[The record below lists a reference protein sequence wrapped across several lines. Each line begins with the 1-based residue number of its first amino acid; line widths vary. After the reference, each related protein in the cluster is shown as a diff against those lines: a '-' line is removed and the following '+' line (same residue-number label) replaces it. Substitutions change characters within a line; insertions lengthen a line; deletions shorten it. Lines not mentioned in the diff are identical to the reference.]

1 MLDTGIDV
9 PEVLN
14 LVFFKIVRSKAKF
27 WQMVGRGTRLRKDL
41 FGPGQDKR
49 EFLIFDFCQNLEFF
63 SQNLEGTQG
72 TVAEPLSQRLFKAR
86 LELLGELD
94 VRLAPEK
101 GSLHGKEAV
110 SRDKISESLT
120 ELIIRT
126 DTATHLHNIV
136 LGMSLKNFVVRPQR
150 RWVETWS
157 DATSWHT
164 INSEQLN
171 EIAQHVSGLPSAVR
185 DDDEDAKR
193 FDLLMLRTQLGCI
206 RGDIGYARL
215 RDQVRSLADALSELG
230 SIPDVKKQMLLI
242 EAVAGEDW
250 W

>member
-1 MLDTGIDV
+1 LDTGIDV

-72 TVAEPLSQRLFKAR
+72 AVAEPLSQRLFKAR

-101 GSLHGKEAV
+101 GG
-110 SRDKISESLT
+110 
-120 ELIIRT
+120 
-126 DTATHLHNIV
+126 
-136 LGMSLKNFVVRPQR
+136 
-150 RWVETWS
+150 
-157 DATSWHT
+157 
-164 INSEQLN
+164 
-171 EIAQHVSGLPSAVR
+171 VSGILCVR
-185 DDDEDAKR
+185 R
-193 FDLLMLRTQLGCI
+193 FKT
-206 RGDIGYARL
+206 
-215 RDQVRSLADALSELG
+215 
-230 SIPDVKKQMLLI
+230 
-242 EAVAGEDW
+242 
-250 W
+250 